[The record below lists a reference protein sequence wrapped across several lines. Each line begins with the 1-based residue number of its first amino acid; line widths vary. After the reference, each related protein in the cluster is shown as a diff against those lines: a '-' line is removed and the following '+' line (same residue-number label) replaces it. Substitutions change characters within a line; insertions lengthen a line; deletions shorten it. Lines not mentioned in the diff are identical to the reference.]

1 VLRRSIE
8 VATLSILFLLI
19 SFFLQAEAQADGASP
34 TETIKTKVD
43 EIISS
48 LHRESLTADN
58 KWKII
63 SDRIKDSFDFRSM
76 SQSLLETH
84 WDKAS
89 PEEKRLC
96 VEYFSQYLETI
107 YRKHIES
114 HTNHSVRYAGESING
129 KNAVVNTFIIG
140 DSDEIPVSYKMRQNN
155 GEWTVYDVLINEVSL
170 MDSHRSVL
178 SSILQSEGI
187 EGLFRTLQNTNLKY
201 KDD

>member
-1 VLRRSIE
+1 MRLKP
-8 VATLSILFLLI
+8 TLSILFLLI
-19 SFFLQAEAQADGASP
+19 SLFLQVEAQADGASP

-43 EIISS
+43 EIISI
-48 LHRESLTADN
+48 LHRESLNADS

-63 SDRIKDSFDFRSM
+63 SDKINDSFDFRSM

-96 VEYFSQYLETI
+96 AEYFSQYLEAN
-107 YRKHIES
+107 YREHIES
-114 HTNHSVRYAGESING
+114 HKNHSVQYVGESING
-129 KNAVVNTFIIG
+129 KDAVVNTVIIG

-155 GEWTVYDVLINEVSL
+155 DEWTVYDMLINEVSL

-187 EGLFRTLQNTNLKY
+187 EGLFRSLQNTNLKY

>member
-1 VLRRSIE
+1 MRLKS
-8 VATLSILFLLI
+8 TLSKLFLLI
-19 SFFLQAEAQADGASP
+19 SFFLQAEAQAGGASP
-34 TETIKTKVD
+34 TETIKINVD
-43 EIISS
+43 EIISI
-48 LHRESLTADN
+48 LQKESLTADN

-63 SDRIKDSFDFRSM
+63 SDRINDSFDFRSM

-89 PEEKRLC
+89 PEEKRRC
-96 VEYFSQYLETI
+96 AEYFSQYLEAN
-107 YRKHIES
+107 YREHIES

-129 KNAVVNTFIIG
+129 KNAVVNTVIIG

-155 GEWTVYDVLINEVSL
+155 GEWAVYDVLINEVSL
-170 MDSHRSVL
+170 MDSHRAVL